1 MKKSL
6 LLLGL
11 LSTLFACNSGNKVSQ
26 ANIELIENYITAVEG
41 MDTDAMNAYLAED
54 YVGLGPSYGD
64 TINKMGAVENWK
76 KNVEQLYEKIE
87 YKRSRN
93 VPTNVDSGENQ
104 GDWVSNWA
112 ELEITFRDN
121 RGTVTIWTNTIYQIA
136 DGKIVK
142 SYTFYNEADAL
153 RQLGYV
159 FINPNDL

>member
-6 LLLGL
+6 LLVG
-11 LSTLFACNSGNKVSQ
+11 SLFALFSCNSGNKVSQ
-26 ANIELIENYITAVEG
+26 ANVELIENYIDAVED
-41 MDTDAMNAYLAED
+41 MDLEAMNSYLAED

-64 TINKMGAVENWK
+64 SVNKTGAVANWK
-76 KNVEQLYEKIE
+76 KNVEELYQNIE

-93 VPTNVDSGENQ
+93 VPTKVDSGENQ